1 MSPEPDRS
9 RSKRL
14 RVLILGAA
22 GRDFH
27 VFNTVYRDDP
37 DCEVV
42 AFTAAQIP
50 GIARRRYPAALAGPL
65 YPAGIPI
72 HAEGGL
78 AELVAAQ
85 RIDEVV
91 FAYSDVAHVDVMHTA
106 SIALAAGADF
116 KLLGPDATM
125 LPARI
130 PVIAVC
136 AVRTGIGKSQVSRYL
151 SRLLRER
158 GLRVAVVRHPMPYG
172 DLERQAVQ
180 RFASLADLD
189 RADCTVEEREEYE
202 PHLAIGNVVHAGV
215 DYGRILAQVERE
227 ADVLLWDGG
236 NNDFSFY
243 RPDLHIVLVDPMR
256 AGHESLYHP
265 GEAVLRMADLVVVA
279 KTNSADAGDIER
291 VRASARALAPKAEI
305 VCGASRVA
313 LDDPARVAGRRVLVV
328 EDGPTITHGGM
339 AFGAG
344 RVAARAAGAASIVDP
359 RPAARGRIAEVFAEH
374 PHIREVLPAM
384 GYSPAELAD
393 LRATI
398 EAARPEVVVAGT
410 PCDLARLI
418 DTSMPI
424 VRARYEYEEVERPGL
439 QDHVTRFL
447 DARWPRGATTPA
459 RAPGTDPDSDSVQAP
474 TPDRTSADE
483 RSGR

>member
-1 MSPEPDRS
+1 MTTGARPADPESAPR
-9 RSKRL
+9 RR

-27 VFNTVYRDDP
+27 VFNTVFRDDP
-37 DCEVV
+37 RHEVV

-50 GIARRRYPAALAGPL
+50 GIASRRYPAELAGPL
-65 YPAGIPI
+65 YPDGLPI
-72 HAEGGL
+72 RDEAEL
-78 AELVAAQ
+78 AALVAAES
-85 RIDEVV
+85 IDEVV
-91 FAYSDVAHVDVMHTA
+91 FAYSDLPHVEVMHRA

-116 KLLGPDATM
+116 RLVGPNATM
-125 LPARI
+125 LRSKR

-136 AVRTGIGKSQVSRYL
+136 AVRTGIGKSQVTRFL
-151 SRLLRER
+151 SRLLKEA

-172 DLERQAVQ
+172 DLARQAVQ
-180 RFASLADLD
+180 RFATRADLD
-189 RADCTVEEREEYE
+189 RAGCTIEEREEYE

-215 DYGRILAQVERE
+215 DYARILAAAEAE
-227 ADVLLWDGG
+227 ADVVLWDGG

-243 RPDLHIVLVDPMR
+243 RPDLHVVLVDPMR

-279 KTNSADAGDIER
+279 KTNSAERADVER
-291 VRASARALAPKAEI
+291 VMANARALAPNAPI
-305 VCGASRVA
+305 LRGASRVG

-344 RVAARAAGAASIVDP
+344 LVAAREARAGALVDP
-359 RPAARGRIAEVFAEH
+359 RPFARGRIRDVLAAY

-384 GYSPAELAD
+384 GYSEAELAD

-398 EAARPEVVVAGT
+398 EAAAPDVVVAGT
-410 PCDLARLI
+410 PCNLGALLASRI
-418 DTSMPI
+418 PV
-424 VRARYEYEEVERPGL
+424 VRARYEYEDVDSPGLAGAVRDFLARRGLGPGGGPGHERP
-439 QDHVTRFL
+439 
-447 DARWPRGATTPA
+447 AR
-459 RAPGTDPDSDSVQAP
+459 
-474 TPDRTSADE
+474 DR
-483 RSGR
+483 